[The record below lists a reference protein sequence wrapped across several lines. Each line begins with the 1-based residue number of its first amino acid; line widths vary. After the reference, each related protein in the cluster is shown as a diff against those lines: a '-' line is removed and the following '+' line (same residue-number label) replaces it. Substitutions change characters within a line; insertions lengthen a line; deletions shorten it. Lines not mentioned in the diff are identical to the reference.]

1 MRKKSQARMVATYDA
16 RYSSAWSFRDSWFGD
31 VSRRPLWSPPG
42 KLAGR
47 YLAPLLATARP
58 AALAE
63 LHDLQA

>member
-1 MRKKSQARMVATYDA
+1 V
-16 RYSSAWSFRDSWFGD
+16 

-58 AALAE
+58 PALTQ
-63 LHDLQA
+63 LQDT